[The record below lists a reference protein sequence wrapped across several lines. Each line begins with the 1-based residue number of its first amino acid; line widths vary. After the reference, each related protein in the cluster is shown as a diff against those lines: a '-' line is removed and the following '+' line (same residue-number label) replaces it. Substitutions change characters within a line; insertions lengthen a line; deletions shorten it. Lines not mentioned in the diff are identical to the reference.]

1 MQWSDIQFD
10 PPTKTLRQF
19 GGLCFVFFG
28 GFGVW
33 EVLGRGRVGLGA
45 GLLGLAVAGGLL
57 GLLRPDWLRW
67 IFVSWTVLAFPIGWT
82 VSLVMLA
89 VMYYGLFTPIALV
102 FRLVG
107 RDALQRTRKPATESY
122 WTPKPTPTEPGR
134 YFKQF

>member
-10 PPTKTLRQF
+10 PPTRTLRQF

-28 GFGVW
+28 GFGLW
-33 EVLGRGRVGLGA
+33 EALGRGHVALGA
-45 GLLGLAVAGGLL
+45 GLVGLAVAGGLL
-57 GLLRPDWLRW
+57 GLLRPGWLRW

-82 VSLVMLA
+82 ISLVMLA
-89 VMYYGLFTPIALV
+89 VMYYGLFTPIALA
-102 FRLVG
+102 FRLIG

-122 WTPKPTPTEPGR
+122 WTPKPAPTDPGR

>member
-1 MQWSDIQFD
+1 MQWSDVRFE
-10 PPTKTLRQF
+10 PSTKTLRQF

-28 GFGVW
+28 GFGLW
-33 EVLGRGRVGLGA
+33 EVLGRGHVALGA
-45 GLLGLAVAGGLL
+45 GLGGLAVAGGLL

-67 IFVSWTVLAFPIGWT
+67 IFVFWTILAFPIGWT

-102 FRLVG
+102 FRLIG

-122 WTPKPTPTEPGR
+122 WTPKPTPTDSGR